1 MSSPSAVQIV
11 QIDDEEKNTFSL
23 NTTPIE
29 NVLNRSEIQDR
40 SLVIISIAGP
50 VRKGKS
56 FMLNFFLRYMNAKVC
71 AFFYIR
77 FLMKIK

>member
-1 MSSPSAVQIV
+1 MSLLTAEQVV

-23 NTTPIE
+23 NTTRFEDILSRPD
-29 NVLNRSEIQDR
+29 VKDR

-56 FMLNFFLRYMNAKVC
+56 FMMNFFLRYMKAKVC
-71 AFFYIR
+71 IQLFI
-77 FLMKIK
+77 

>member
-1 MSSPSAVQIV
+1 MSSKSAVQIV
-11 QIDDEEKNTFSL
+11 EIDDEENNTFSL

-29 NVLNRSEIQDR
+29 NVLYRTDVKDR

-56 FMLNFFLRYMNAKVC
+56 FMLNFFLRYMNAKV
-71 AFFYIR
+71 
-77 FLMKIK
+77 